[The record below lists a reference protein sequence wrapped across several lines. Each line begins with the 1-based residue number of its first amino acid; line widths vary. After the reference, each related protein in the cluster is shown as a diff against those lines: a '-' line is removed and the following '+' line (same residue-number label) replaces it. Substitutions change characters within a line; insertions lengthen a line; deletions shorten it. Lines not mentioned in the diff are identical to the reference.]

1 MGRNIA
7 RRTGREQIAPL
18 RVVEA
23 GGESHDRCR
32 ALRQPLAHHDG
43 LQMRA
48 VEPEK
53 DQLRLELVPKSN
65 PLLDVTRLTD
75 QSMGSL

>member
-1 MGRNIA
+1 
-7 RRTGREQIAPL
+7 
-18 RVVEA
+18 
-23 GGESHDRCR
+23 
-32 ALRQPLAHHDG
+32 
-43 LQMRA
+43 MRA

-53 DQLRLELVPKSN
+53 DQVRLELVPKSN